1 MWFNRIVDNLSE
13 IPSAVSFYEKE
24 LEQARFETIITGN
37 LEKNAQEL
45 SGIMSYRFGQLQEIE
60 AVLEHLNIAYK
71 KMRSGFYKKYLEHY
85 NRELSDRAIE
95 KYIDGEDDIVG
106 MATLINELGLVR
118 NRYLAIMKG
127 LEIKHFQIGHI
138 VKLRAVGME
147 DVNLGSKGG

>member
-60 AVLEHLNIAYK
+60 AVLEHLNITYK
-71 KMRSGFYKKYLEHY
+71 KMRSGFYKKYLERY
-85 NRELSDRAIE
+85 NRDLSDRAIE